1 MKRERDGDGWREWRE
16 RERRKDRRKKIKE
29 ERKNGSSL
37 CGLVIRKPIA
47 IHEDVDS
54 IPGLTQ

>member
-1 MKRERDGDGWREWRE
+1 MEMERVERE
-16 RERRKDRRKKIKE
+16 RERRKDRRKNIKD
-29 ERKNGSSL
+29 ERKKGSSL